1 MKIKRLILFFVL
13 FAVAFVALPQDVEF
27 TVTAPSVVAQGEQF
41 RLSFT
46 LNARP
51 QEFNPPSFDSFYI
64 LAGPSTSSSS
74 SVEIINGKMTQTFNY
89 SYTYILEATT
99 EGKFTIEPAKV
110 TVAKKEYSTK
120 PFTIEVVKGTTNPSS
135 QNSQGQQS
143 SQQAASQ
150 PTNDMFVSVDLD
162 RKTIYRG
169 QAVLATIA
177 IYTRS
182 NIAGFEEVKFP
193 SFTGFWN
200 QEVETPNNVTFQ
212 RVNLNGKI
220 YNMGVLKKY
229 LLFPQRT
236 GEIKVDPFEIVVL
249 TQMRSGR
256 SQSIFDDFF

>member
-1 MKIKRLILFFVL
+1 
-13 FAVAFVALPQDVEF
+13 
-27 TVTAPSVVAQGEQF
+27 
-41 RLSFT
+41 
-46 LNARP
+46 
-51 QEFNPPSFDSFYI
+51 
-64 LAGPSTSSSS
+64 
-74 SVEIINGKMTQTFNY
+74 
-89 SYTYILEATT
+89 
-99 EGKFTIEPAKV
+99 
-110 TVAKKEYSTK
+110 
-120 PFTIEVVKGTTNPSS
+120 
-135 QNSQGQQS
+135 
-143 SQQAASQ
+143 
-150 PTNDMFVSVDLD
+150 MFVSVDFD

-236 GEIKVDPFEIVVL
+236 GKIKVDPFEIVVL
-249 TQMRSGR
+249 SQMRSVR
-256 SQSIFDDFF
+256 SQSIFDDFFGTYQTVRKKLISKPVTLNVKELPSNAPASFSGAVGKFSFDAKLDKQKIKTNEAVTLQVRISGSGNIKLIETPKIKFPGGFEIFDPKVSDRINTTSQGA